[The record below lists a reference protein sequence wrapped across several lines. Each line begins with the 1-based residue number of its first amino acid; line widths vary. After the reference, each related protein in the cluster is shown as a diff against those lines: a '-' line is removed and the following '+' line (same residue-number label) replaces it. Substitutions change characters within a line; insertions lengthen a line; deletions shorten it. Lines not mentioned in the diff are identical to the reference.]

1 MKRCI
6 CAVPFAKAEAIER
19 ASKYSSDITEHLI
32 KILVYGDIR
41 QDDVSHW
48 ISEIATWLKSADRI
62 SVKPTNKRLKPAV
75 IRDTVFRSMGDEL
88 DDYLDSLEAFQ
99 YDNRK
104 GKFNYSD
111 KMTYPEVEPTIEC
124 AGDLMNMCLDLI
136 EEATPLLSDKCEHS
150 RQEYVSLL
158 TKIVSKYK

>member
-1 MKRCI
+1 MKRYI
-6 CAVPFAKAEAIER
+6 YAMSFAKAEAIER
-19 ASKYSSDITEHLI
+19 ASKYSSAIIEHLI

-41 QDDVSHW
+41 QDDVAHW
-48 ISEIATWLKSADRI
+48 IGEIATWLKSVDRI
-62 SVKPTNKRLKPAV
+62 SVKPTNRRLKPNV
-75 IRDTVFRSMGDEL
+75 IRDTLFRSMGDEL
-88 DDYLDSLEAFQ
+88 GDYLDSLEAFQ
-99 YDNRK
+99 YDNRR

-111 KMTYPEVEPTIEC
+111 KTSYPEVEPTIEC

-136 EEATPLLSDKCEHS
+136 EEATPLLSDKYEHS